1 MGNMIQMAACLLPY
15 HELTEIADRLLEEC
29 GEDAGLL
36 AEKLDGLVPEI
47 RDELLVSDLF
57 NAYQAFYYF
66 FREKPDDIRMERLI
80 LMPASA
86 LEGGV
91 IVGEVELLEIIFG
104 VIAHK
109 PVIVVSDGDRALA
122 TFLGTDAYRDALTYI
137 ESTL

>member
-1 MGNMIQMAACLLPY
+1 MIHVVACTVPY
-15 HELTEIADRLLEEC
+15 HELVAIADRLIDES

-36 AEKLDGLVPEI
+36 AEKLDRLVPEV
-47 RDELLVSDLF
+47 REELLVSDLF
-57 NAYQAFYYF
+57 NAYQVFYYF

-91 IVGEVELLEIIFG
+91 IVDEIEILELIFG
-104 VIAHK
+104 VIAYK
-109 PVIVVSDGDRALA
+109 PVIVVSDGERALA

>member
-1 MGNMIQMAACLLPY
+1 MPY
-15 HELTEIADRLLEEC
+15 HELVAIADRLFDEC

-36 AEKLDGLVPEI
+36 AEKLDGLVPEV
-47 RDELLVSDLF
+47 REELLVSDLF

-66 FREKPDDIRMERLI
+66 FREKPDDMPMERLI
-80 LMPASA
+80 LMPAST

-91 IVGEVELLEIIFG
+91 IVDEIELLELIFG

-109 PVIVVSDGDRALA
+109 PVMVVSDGKRVLA